1 MPLTFLHTADW
12 QLGKAFSRIA
22 DESKRTRLQQER
34 IDCLHRIAAAVKEH
48 QAAFVIVAGDLFD
61 TASPTKSTVSA
72 ACSAIGTMGVPVYA
86 IPGNHDHGGPGSLWE
101 QEFFLRESRQLAPNL
116 QLLLEAAPLVTE
128 HAVLL
133 PAPLLRRHE
142 PGDPA
147 AWIRSAGTGAGE
159 GGGMPADLPRIVI
172 AHGSIQGFS
181 SAQDEEDSP
190 GSAANRI
197 ELDRLPLA
205 ELDYIALG
213 DWHGMKEVGPKAWY
227 AGTPEPDRFPKGGSN
242 EPGHVLKVTVSRGG
256 SPSVE
261 TLPTARFGWHHL
273 AFTFADDSGLNRLAE
288 QLDALTGTRAGAD
301 LLHLELDGFLGIAAA
316 ARLEQMLESW
326 DARLL
331 RVKLKNRTRV
341 TPSADELAALVDRP
355 DDPLVAR
362 VARQLVDQAA
372 GEGEDAE
379 IARVALRELHA
390 ASEEKR

>member
-1 MPLTFLHTADW
+1 MLHSFFPMPLTFLHTADW
-12 QLGKAFSRIA
+12 QLGKPFSRIA

-34 IDCLHRIAAAVKEH
+34 IDCLHRIAMAVKEH
-48 QAAFVIVAGDLFD
+48 QAAFVVVAGDLFD
-61 TASPTKSTVSA
+61 TASPTKPTVSA
-72 ACSAIGTMGVPVYA
+72 ACSAIGAMGVPVYA

-116 QLLLEAAPLVTE
+116 RLLLEAAPLVTE

-142 PGDPA
+142 PGDPT
-147 AWIRSAGTGAGE
+147 AWIRSVGE
-159 GGGMPADLPRIVI
+159 GGGLPADLPRIVI

-181 SAQDEEDSP
+181 SAEDEEDSP
-190 GSAANRI
+190 GAAANRI

-205 ELDYIALG
+205 ELDFIALG

-242 EPGHVLKVTVSRGG
+242 EPGYLLKVTVTRGG
-256 SPSVE
+256 APSVE
-261 TLPTARFGWHHL
+261 ALPTARVGWHHL
-273 AFTFADDSGLNRLAE
+273 AFTFADDTGLNRLAE

-316 ARLEQMLESW
+316 ARLEQMLDSW

-331 RVKLKNRTRV
+331 RLKLKNRTRV
-341 TPSADELAALVDRP
+341 TPSGEELAALVDRS
-355 DDPLVAR
+355 DDPLIAR
-362 VARQLVDQAA
+362 VARQLVDQAS
-372 GEGEDAE
+372 GEGEEAE

-390 ASEEKR
+390 ACG